1 MAFMRVVFPR
11 ATHAHEGATRIPMQA
26 GVKDICR
33 RGYASRQISPLP
45 VLQQDRRRLLIP
57 HLAFH
62 ADAQARTAARAESD
76 IENRILTLEDGP
88 APRLT

>member
-1 MAFMRVVFPR
+1 MRVIFPR
-11 ATHAHEGATRIPMQA
+11 ATHAHEGATRIPMQT
-26 GVKDICR
+26 GVKNICR

-57 HLAFH
+57 HLALH

-76 IENRILTLEDGP
+76 IENRIFALEHGP
-88 APRLT
+88 VPRLT